1 MEEREGSSQPAD
13 EEVAEGAL
21 DTLYDLEE
29 GVEREPA
36 HLRMRLKELLERII
50 EKKVE
55 SYMADSIAPPEE
67 DNGPLPE

>member
-1 MEEREGSSQPAD
+1 VEEREDSSLPTD
-13 EEVAEGAL
+13 GEVAEGAL
-21 DTLYDLEE
+21 DPLYDLEE

-67 DNGPLPE
+67 DN

>member
-1 MEEREGSSQPAD
+1 VEEREDSSQPAD

-21 DTLYDLEE
+21 DSLYDLEE
-29 GVEREPA
+29 GVEREPD

-55 SYMADSIAPPEE
+55 AYMADSIAPPEE
-67 DNGPLPE
+67 EKGPPPE

>member
-1 MEEREGSSQPAD
+1 MEERRDSSQPAE

-21 DTLYDLEE
+21 DSLFDLEE

-55 SYMADSIAPPEE
+55 AYMADSIAPPEE
-67 DNGPLPE
+67 RGSSPQ

>member
-1 MEEREGSSQPAD
+1 VEEREDSSPPAD
-13 EEVAEGAL
+13 GELAEGAL

-36 HLRMRLKELLERII
+36 RLRMRLKEILERII

-55 SYMADSIAPPEE
+55 SYMADSITPPEE
-67 DNGPLPE
+67 EKGPPPE

>member
-1 MEEREGSSQPAD
+1 VEEREDSSQPAS

-21 DTLYDLEE
+21 DSLYDLEE
-29 GVEREPA
+29 GVEKEPA
-36 HLRMRLKELLERII
+36 HLRMRLKELLERIV

-67 DNGPLPE
+67 EKEPPPE